1 MENVQNRKRKHG
13 QFLDILKRFFNN
25 KSATVGLAIFAV
37 ILFFAVFAGLFGSYE
52 ECITTNVML
61 KNQVPSAEH
70 WFGTDNYGRDLF
82 LRCIYGARTS
92 LVVGLVAATL
102 CLIIGTALGMTAAYY
117 GGLYDNVIMRFLD
130 MMSSIPSTLM
140 AICVVSAL
148 GDGIQNLIL
157 AITLSRFGGFARQSR
172 AAVLTAAGQEY
183 VEAARAGGVR
193 DFRILARHVFP
204 NILSIVLVNFTLQV
218 SHIILGIATLS
229 FLGLGIAAPMP
240 EWGAMISSAKG
251 FMRMYPHMIWAPG
264 LCIVAT
270 SLSINLIG
278 DGLRDAMDPRLKR

>member
-1 MENVQNRKRKHG
+1 MGEMKNKKRKHG
-13 QFLDILKRFFNN
+13 QFLDILKRFLNN
-25 KSATVGLAIFAV
+25 KSAVVGLIIFAV
-37 ILFFAVFAGLFGSYE
+37 IVFFAVFAGLFGSYE
-52 ECITTNVML
+52 ECITTNIMM
-61 KNQVPSAEH
+61 KNKVPSAEF

-92 LVVGLVAATL
+92 LVIGLVTATI
-102 CLIIGTALGMTAAYY
+102 CLIIGTTLGMTAGYY
-117 GGLYDNVIMRFLD
+117 GGLYENLVMRFLD

-148 GDGIQNLIL
+148 GDGIPNLIL
-157 AITLSRFGGFARQSR
+157 AITMSRFGGFARQAR
-172 AAVLTAAGQEY
+172 AAVLTQAGQEY

-193 DFRILARHVFP
+193 DFRLLVRHVFP
-204 NILSIVLVNFTLQV
+204 NILSVVLINYTLQV

-240 EWGAMISSAKG
+240 EWGAMISAGKG
-251 FMRMYPHMIWAPG
+251 FLRTFPHMVFAPG

>member
-1 MENVQNRKRKHG
+1 MGEVMNKKKKHG
-13 QFLDILKRFFNN
+13 QFLDIVKRFLNN
-25 KSATVGLAIFAV
+25 KSAVVGLAIFMV
-37 ILFFAVFAGLFGSYE
+37 IVLLAVFAGAFGTYE
-52 ECITTNVML
+52 ECIETNIME
-61 KNQVPSAEH
+61 KNKVPSAEH

-92 LVVGLVAATL
+92 LVIGMVTATI
-102 CLIIGTALGMTAAYY
+102 CLAIGTTIGMTAGYY
-117 GGLYDNVIMRFLD
+117 GGLYDNLVMRFLD

-148 GDGIQNLIL
+148 GDGIPNLIL
-157 AITLSRFGGFARQSR
+157 AITMSRFGGFARQARS
-172 AAVLTAAGQEY
+172 AVMAQSGQEY

-193 DFRILARHVFP
+193 DFRILSRHIFP
-204 NILSIVLVNFTLQV
+204 NILSLALVNYTLQV

-240 EWGAMISSAKG
+240 EWGAMISAGKG
-251 FMRMYPHMIWAPG
+251 FLRTFPHMVFAPG
-264 LCIVAT
+264 LCIIAT

>member
-1 MENVQNRKRKHG
+1 MGEMKTKKRKHG
-13 QFLDILKRFFNN
+13 QFLDIVKRFLNN
-25 KSATVGLAIFAV
+25 KSAVVGLIIFAV
-37 ILFFAVFAGLFGSYE
+37 IVFLAVFAGLFGSYE
-52 ECITTNVML
+52 ECITTNIMQ
-61 KNQVPSAEH
+61 KNQTPSAEH

-92 LVVGLVAATL
+92 LVIGMVTATI
-102 CLIIGTALGMTAAYY
+102 CLFIGTVLGMTAGFY
-117 GGLYDNVIMRFLD
+117 GGLYDNLVMRFLD

-148 GDGIQNLIL
+148 GDGIPNLIL
-157 AITLSRFGGFARQSR
+157 AITMSRFGGFARQAR
-172 AAVLTAAGQEY
+172 AAVLAQAGQEY

-193 DFRILARHVFP
+193 DFRILGRHIFP
-204 NILSIVLVNFTLQV
+204 NILSLALVNYTLQV

-240 EWGAMISSAKG
+240 EWGAMISAGKG
-251 FMRMYPHMIWAPG
+251 FLRTFPHMVFAPG
-264 LCIVAT
+264 LCIIAT

>member
-1 MENVQNRKRKHG
+1 MGEMKNKKRKHG
-13 QFLDILKRFFNN
+13 QFLDILKRFLNN
-25 KSATVGLAIFAV
+25 KSAVVGLIIFAV
-37 ILFFAVFAGLFGSYE
+37 IVFFAVFAGLFGSYE
-52 ECITTNVML
+52 ECITTNVMM
-61 KNQVPSAEH
+61 KNKVPSAEF

-92 LVVGLVAATL
+92 LVIGLVTATI
-102 CLIIGTALGMTAAYY
+102 CLVIGTALGMTAGYY
-117 GGLYDNVIMRFLD
+117 GGLYENLVMRFLD

-148 GDGIQNLIL
+148 GDGIPNLIL
-157 AITLSRFGGFARQSR
+157 AITLSRFGGFARQAR
-172 AAVLTAAGQEY
+172 AAVLTQAGQEY

-193 DFRILARHVFP
+193 DFRLLIRHVFP
-204 NILSIVLVNFTLQV
+204 NILSVVLVNYTLQV

-240 EWGAMISSAKG
+240 EWGAMISAGKG
-251 FMRMYPHMIWAPG
+251 FLRTFPHMVFAPG